1 MVKYTAAYLAGT
13 FCTREDCS
21 VYHSI
26 SVQYRVIITVIIV
39 IKLSVCS
46 IAVIKGQCAIVVH
59 IIF

>member
-1 MVKYTAAYLAGT
+1 MVKYTSAYLAGT
-13 FCTREDCS
+13 FCTREDCI

-26 SVQYRVIITVIIV
+26 SVQYRVIITVIIG
-39 IKLSVCS
+39 IHLSVCS